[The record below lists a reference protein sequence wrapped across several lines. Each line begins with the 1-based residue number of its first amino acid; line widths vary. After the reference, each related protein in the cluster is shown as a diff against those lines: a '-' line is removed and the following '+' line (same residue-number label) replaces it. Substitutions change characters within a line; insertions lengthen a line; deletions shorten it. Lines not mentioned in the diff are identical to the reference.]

1 MDVKIPVRRD
11 AEATRARILEAAK
24 VAFSQTGYSCTGVR
38 EIASMAGTSS
48 TLVLRY
54 FGSKVGLFE
63 AALRDVMPIERLVAM
78 PLEELTRELI
88 DKVPDLPHAAR
99 PMLMI
104 AMASGDPVAAKVAA
118 EVFTERSIVP
128 IGAVLGGPDGNVR
141 SLEIS
146 ILVIGFVLFLKHL
159 PLTVFSAEDIGKLRE
174 WFALSV
180 LEVARVNP
188 GVR

>member
-1 MDVKIPVRRD
+1 MPARRD

-63 AALRDVMPIERLVAM
+63 AALRDVMPIEKLVAM
-78 PLEELTRELI
+78 PRAEMIDELI
-88 DKVPDLPHAAR
+88 DKVPELPHAAR

-104 AMASGDPVAAKVAA
+104 AMASGDPVAARVAA

-128 IGAVLGGPDGNVR
+128 VGAVLGGPDGNVR

-146 ILVIGFVLFLKHL
+146 ILVIGFVFFLKHL
-159 PLTVFSAEDIGKLRE
+159 PLAVFSDEDVAKIRE
-174 WFALSV
+174 WFARSV
-180 LEVARVNP
+180 LEVARVSP